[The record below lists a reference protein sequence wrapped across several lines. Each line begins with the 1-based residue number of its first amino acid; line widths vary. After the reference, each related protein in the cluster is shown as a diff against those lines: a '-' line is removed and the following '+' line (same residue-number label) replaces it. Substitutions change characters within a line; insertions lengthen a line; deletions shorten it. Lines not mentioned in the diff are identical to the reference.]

1 MFPRVPRRRGR
12 WSQHGKLV
20 GLTNSAPS
28 RNHFDVAIVGAGA
41 AGLATAI
48 FAGRRSR
55 GARLAVFDGAKRPG
69 AKILVSGGARCN
81 VTNVVVGESDFWG
94 GRSAVVRRVL
104 RAFTAADATA
114 FFRGIGVPLHE
125 EEDGKIFPDSNRA
138 RDVLDAL
145 LRELRLAGA
154 TLLTDHRVLDV
165 VQLPGSG
172 FAIAT
177 TRGEYQSR
185 SVVLATGGLSL
196 PKSGSD
202 GAGLSIAERLGHT
215 IVPTTPALAPLL
227 LAGNEPLHKELAGVA
242 HPAEL
247 SIWANGRIVRKLRG
261 SMLWTHV
268 GISGPVALNAS
279 RHWLRLTMEGLQPSI
294 TLNLCGGDAF
304 EAIQSRMTDLARDR
318 PKPSLQVLLASLIP
332 ASVAA
337 AMLNTLAIDPLT
349 TAAHV
354 TRSVRKRLS
363 HSLAEWPLPV
373 TGSRG
378 YNHAEATAGGISL
391 AEINPATMESRVCPG
406 LFLVGEM
413 LDVDGRL
420 GGFNFQWAW
429 SSAFVAAG
437 ALVDTLLHCP

>member
-1 MFPRVPRRRGR
+1 M
-12 WSQHGKLV
+12 
-20 GLTNSAPS
+20 
-28 RNHFDVAIVGAGA
+28 
-41 AGLATAI
+41 
-48 FAGRRSR
+48 
-55 GARLAVFDGAKRPG
+55 
-69 AKILVSGGARCN
+69 SGGGRCN
-81 VTNVVVGESDFWG
+81 VTNLVAGEGDFWG

-104 RAFTAADATA
+104 RAFTAADAA
-114 FFRGIGVPLHE
+114 EFFRGIGVPLHE

-154 TLLTDHRVLDV
+154 TLLSDHRVLDV
-165 VQLPGSG
+165 IRLPGGG

-177 TRGEYQSR
+177 TRGEYR
-185 SVVLATGGLSL
+185 SQRVVLATGGLSL

-215 IVPTTPALAPLL
+215 IVATTPALAPLL
-227 LAGNEPLHKELAGVA
+227 LAPDEPLHEELAGVA

-247 SIWANGRIVRKLRG
+247 SIWTKGRIARKLRG

-279 RHWLRLTMEGLQPSI
+279 RHWLRLTMDGLQPLM
-294 TLNLCGGDAF
+294 TLNMCGGDTF
-304 EAIQSRMTDLARDR
+304 EAIENRLTDLARDR
-318 PKPSLQVLLASLIP
+318 PKASLHVLLSAVIP
-332 ASVAA
+332 ASVGAA
-337 AMLNTLAIDPLT
+337 ILHHLAIDPLT

-354 TRSVRKRLS
+354 TRPDRRRLS
-363 HSLAEWPLPV
+363 HALTEWPLPV

-378 YNHAEATAGGISL
+378 YNHAEATAGGVSL

-406 LFLVGEM
+406 LFLIGEM

-429 SSAFVAAG
+429 SSAFVAADG
-437 ALVDTLLHCP
+437 LGDHLLHCP